1 MKRVWFE
8 NIYKTK
14 GKLVEEVGEVLGEQ
28 SFDVELF
35 GVRRDADHLPENYEI
50 VDDGSRDLLAV
61 CVDGKVITDQ
71 CELDAYQ
78 FRQEFVGET
87 YNDPDGEW
95 EITDVIYHPI
105 EATGQI
111 YEACIKLVE
120 DDVKGNPNAGNL
132 SGVDIREAIYFLNN
146 RNFMYYDEELYK
158 QIYRDP
164 RFGVPE
170 EDEEEE

>member
-35 GVRRDADHLPENYEI
+35 GVRRDANHLPNDYQI

-61 CVDGKVITDQ
+61 CENGKVITDQ

-78 FRQEFVGET
+78 FRQDYVGET
-87 YNDPDGEW
+87 YSDPDGVW

-105 EATGQI
+105 KATGQKF
-111 YEACIKLVE
+111 EACIKNVQE
-120 DDVKGNPNAGNL
+120 GNL
-132 SGVDIREAIYFLNN
+132 NFGMESGVDIREAIYFLNVE
-146 RNFMYYDEELYK
+146 NFMAEDKDLDHEIFSDPNLGDPVEE
-158 QIYRDP
+158 
-164 RFGVPE
+164 
-170 EDEEEE
+170 